1 MENKRNYKI
10 VASDLDGTL
19 LNKKQAVSEENFCA
33 ISEMKRLGVEFV
45 PTTGRAMNEID
56 LSLINSPDIRYIIT
70 SNGAVAFDK
79 NIGKPILT
87 RYISKN
93 AVSLIFEAIRP
104 YNAFLLVHAGGKTY
118 FDKNKYDPEFMNICG
133 VGEYYGYIIGEY
145 AEAVEDF
152 ESYLLSSN
160 EVELMCLFFEL
171 DEGIRFC
178 NQTVENC
185 GTLSAPPPP
194 WWGSQVPGP
203 LPPSPPGILNLGG
216 GRAISITD
224 RKSKAGELKS
234 LPRVT
239 CLVRDGAGLTLRC
252 VPHFGHF
259 SRQPLVTADRQE
271 DQLGDRVPL
280 REPSTHRV
288 PTPRSTR

>member
-185 GTLSAPPPP
+185 GTLSAA
-194 WWGSQVPGP
+194 
-203 LPPSPPGILNLGG
+203 SPRINYLEIYSSDAGKGNTLVALAEKLGVDIADVIAVG
-216 GRAISITD
+216 DSDNDFTMI
-224 RKSKAGELKS
+224 EQ
-234 LPRVT
+234 
-239 CLVRDGAGLTLRC
+239 AGLGLAVANAC
-252 VPHFGHF
+252 DALKEI
-259 SRQPLVTADRQE
+259 S
-271 DQLGDRVPL
+271 DQTICDNSEHIAKYVL
-280 REPSTHRV
+280 ENFII
-288 PTPRSTR
+288 

>member
-19 LNKKQAVSEENFCA
+19 LNKKQVVSEENFCA
-33 ISEMKRLGVEFV
+33 IMEINRLGVEFV

-79 NIGKPILT
+79 SIGKPILT

-104 YNAFLLVHAGGKTY
+104 YNVFLLVHVGGKTY
-118 FDKNKYDPEFMNICG
+118 FDKNKYNSEFMNICG
-133 VGEYYGYIIGEY
+133 VGEYYGYIIGKY

-152 ESYLLSSN
+152 ESFLLSSD

-171 DEGIRFC
+171 DEGIRSC
-178 NQTVENC
+178 NQILENC
-185 GTLSAPPPP
+185 GMLGAASPRIKYLEIYSSDAGKGNTLVALAEKLDVNIADVIAVGDSDNDFTMIE
-194 WWGSQVPGP
+194 Q
-203 LPPSPPGILNLGG
+203 
-216 GRAISITD
+216 
-224 RKSKAGELKS
+224 
-234 LPRVT
+234 
-239 CLVRDGAGLTLRC
+239 AGLGLAVANAC
-252 VPHFGHF
+252 DA
-259 SRQPLVTADRQE
+259 LKEIADQTICDNSE
-271 DQLGDRVPL
+271 HIAKYVL
-280 REPSTHRV
+280 ENFII
-288 PTPRSTR
+288 